1 MCMSY
6 VIILTNRFKK
16 DIEFYFKKRKYSHVI
31 DDIYKVVGQL
41 QEGNLIGTPQN
52 NLSLPEGEVVYKVR
66 TVNTDTKSGKSNGYR
81 IIYYVIK
88 DDKEIYLL
96 TVYYKKDK
104 ENVSTKEILSLI
116 EEQIT
121 EP

>member
-1 MCMSY
+1 M
-6 VIILTNRFKK
+6 
-16 DIEFYFKKRKYSHVI
+16 
-31 DDIYKVVGQL
+31 GQL
-41 QEGNLIGTPQN
+41 QEGTLIGTPQN

-96 TVYYKKDK
+96 TVYFKRDK
-104 ENVSTKEILSLI
+104 ENVTTKEIIALI
-116 EEQIT
+116 EEQTIK
-121 EP
+121 P